1 MPVAPTQ
8 TDSASTPPRIRKEIR
23 NLSADERG
31 LFIAA
36 VKRLK
41 ASGTADRLTKMHI
54 DYQTILAGA
63 QQLPWLRQFIFN
75 FERELQD
82 IDAAVTIP
90 YWDAAYDGARPERSP
105 VFSPNWAGGN
115 GAGLSHVVVQAG
127 AFGEWHADYPESHQL
142 RRAWNGGTWITA
154 WQTTEVIN
162 AIVAQETTY
171 AAFRARL
178 IHFDG
183 AVHTGIGGDMATMA
197 APTDPIFYLH
207 AANIDRIWAT
217 WQEQKGNLAEYD
229 GSNGDGSPASL
240 NDMLSGNTPLS
251 VKDVLA
257 ISKLGYAYSPLSPT
271 PTTSTTVTTPPASGP
286 APTPAA

>member
-1 MPVAPTQ
+1 MPVTPTQ

-54 DYQTILAGA
+54 DYQTVLAGA

-162 AIVAQETTY
+162 AVVAQETTY

-178 IHFDG
+178 IISTEPCTP
-183 AVHTGIGGDMATMA
+183 ASVATWRPWPPRTIRSSTSMPPISTGSGRHGRSRRGTWPSTTGRMATA
-197 APTDPIFYLH
+197 VP
-207 AANIDRIWAT
+207 
-217 WQEQKGNLAEYD
+217 QG
-229 GSNGDGSPASL
+229 
-240 NDMLSGNTPLS
+240 
-251 VKDVLA
+251 
-257 ISKLGYAYSPLSPT
+257 
-271 PTTSTTVTTPPASGP
+271 
-286 APTPAA
+286 